1 MAKRKKSYIDSI
13 PLVPV
18 PADMWEEMLERGG
31 GDPKLAKWI
40 WSCWMFNDGPEAPNP
55 LVKK

>member
-1 MAKRKKSYIDSI
+1 MAKKKSWIDKI

-18 PADMWEEMLERGG
+18 PADMWDEMLERAG

-40 WSCWMFNDGPEAPNP
+40 WSCWMYNDIDG
-55 LVKK
+55 K